1 MKFKKKLW
9 ISLILFILFGTVFS
23 GWIFHQNTTREYL
36 VFDNT
41 TQLETTERSEDNI
54 RIEDVILPDSFQNQQ
69 SILFKTTHTR
79 AEVLLDGEK
88 IYEFGNDTDT
98 LRFMKSPG
106 SCWHIVDLPK
116 NSDGK
121 HLQVR
126 IIPVYSDYY
135 GNSFHIFGG
144 TKGDCTLKIL
154 SNSLYALVISCE
166 ILSLGVVCLILCF
179 SIIKKNNKYHS
190 EESSMIFLSLGIFSL
205 LITLWTVKQCGFLQ
219 FLIPDPRALY
229 FIDYFTFFL
238 FPVPFNF
245 ILYDICKSKYRKGAI
260 HLSMLYL
267 TNIAVAVLLQC
278 TGIIDIFRILPVTH
292 SIMLV
297 NVIYTILLIRYETV
311 KLQNEAASHF
321 KYPMY
326 LVMGFGVAELVA
338 YYVRHF
344 QQTSLF
350 LPLGTMLFI
359 ILLIWIQISRF
370 YDHYLQKEKLVYL
383 LKLADTDLLTDTL
396 NRNAYE
402 KRVNLLDKQT
412 DELYTTGLI
421 LFDLDNLKIINDQFG
436 HEKGDE
442 ALQLCS
448 QCIRQFFPD
457 KENLF
462 RIGGDEFAYFYHKNE
477 ENHIEDKIAQLNKNL
492 EATEHTFDYPL
503 SISAGYACFLPETDS
518 TFKDLA
524 KRSDLMLYRIKR
536 KRKQKLKPT
545 YVSPQ
550 ENLTINTPSSPKNAV
565 DEKQAEEI
573 FNLTTDYQNLSPME
587 LCNIINLL
595 SPSTDGFL
603 YILDFRTDFFYIAP
617 QALDRFCLPGN
628 EFHNMTKKLKE
639 FVYKND
645 YPLLKA
651 ELDDLLNTNRSTHNM
666 EYRWLDL
673 NREPVWIN
681 CRGYIIRDDQQEP
694 IYLIGCINEIGKRQK
709 ADNITG
715 LLGETSLE
723 KYFKNSVSTLDK
735 GFLIHVGIDGFKMIN
750 ENYGWDYGDY
760 ILRETASCIL
770 SCISDSQ
777 KVYKI
782 TSDEFIILDTTS
794 SDMTTASRLYDH
806 MCKHIDQFIEE
817 NNFAAVFTISAG
829 ILPLQD
835 LSQTGY
841 AEIIKRTDFSLTMAK
856 QHGRNCCYIFQE
868 EEYQNF
874 LRIREISN
882 ELHSAV
888 NHGFRGF
895 SIIFQPIMDIRQ
907 DKLTGA
913 EVLIRFASKKFG
925 QISPA
930 EFIPLLET
938 SGLIIPTGRWFMREA
953 ITACRKI
960 RMQIPDFKVNI
971 NVSQVQIT
979 KSDIITDLISEMDA
993 SGLPPAAIAIELTE
1007 SILLEKN
1014 EKAQKF
1020 LKELKQAGLQL
1031 ALDDFGTGYSNFH
1044 YLSELH
1050 PDIVKIDR
1058 GFTSKALTNKKEYYL
1073 LSQFSNMI
1081 HNLDLKLCIE
1091 GIETEDELQKMKL
1104 LKPDYCQGFY
1114 WGRPCSYDEFRKHF
1128 VDVDR

>member
-23 GWIFHQNTTREYL
+23 GWIFHQNTTREHL

-41 TQLETTERSEDNI
+41 TQLVTTERSEDNI

-106 SCWHIVDLPK
+106 PCWHIVDLPK

-135 GNSFHIFGG
+135 GNSFHLFGG

-154 SNSLYALVISCE
+154 SNSLCSLVLSCE
-166 ILSLGVVCLILCF
+166 ILSLGIICLILCF
-179 SIIKKNNKYHS
+179 SIMRKNDEYS
-190 EESSMIFLSLGIFSL
+190 SDESYMIFLNLGVFSL
-205 LITLWTVKQCGFLQ
+205 LITLWTLKQCGFLQ
-219 FLIPDPRALY
+219 FLIPDSRALY

-245 ILYDICKSKYRKGAI
+245 ILYDICKSKYRKGAV
-260 HLSMLYL
+260 HLSILYL
-267 TNIAVAVLLQC
+267 CNIAAAVLLQC
-278 TGIIDIFRILPVTH
+278 AGIIDIFRILPITH
-292 SIMLV
+292 LIMLV
-297 NVIYTILLIRYETV
+297 NVIYTVTLIRYESI
-311 KLQNEAASHF
+311 KLQNEAARHF

-326 LVMGFGVAELVA
+326 LVMALGAAELIA
-338 YYVRHF
+338 YYIRHF
-344 QQTSLF
+344 QQTSIF

-359 ILLIWIQISRF
+359 LLLVWIQVSRF
-370 YDHYLQKEKLVYL
+370 YDQYLQKQKLVYL
-383 LKLADTDLLTDTL
+383 QKLANTDLLTDTM

-402 KRVNLLDKQT
+402 KKVNRLNEQKN
-412 DELYTTGLI
+412 ELHTTGFI
-421 LFDLDNLKIINDQFG
+421 LFDLDNLKIINDRFG

-448 QCIRQFFPD
+448 QCIKQFFPE

-462 RIGGDEFAYFYHKNE
+462 RIGGDEFAYFYNKNK
-477 ENHIEDKIAQLNKNL
+477 ENNIEDRIAQLNQTL
-492 EATEHTFDYPL
+492 EATAHTFNYPL
-503 SISAGYACFLPETDS
+503 SISSGYACFLPEMDS

-536 KRKQKLKPT
+536 KRKLA
-545 YVSPQ
+545 YAGNS
-550 ENLTINTPSSPKNAV
+550 ELLTANTLINTGTSTE
-565 DEKQAEEI
+565 EKLHEEI
-573 FNLTTDYQNLSPME
+573 FSHTENYQDLSLKE

-603 YILDFRTDFFYIAP
+603 YMLDFRTDFFYIAP

-628 EFHNMTKKLKE
+628 EFHNMTKELKE
-639 FVYKND
+639 FVYKKD

-651 ELDDLLNTNRSTHNM
+651 ELDDLLNTDRNTYNM

-681 CRGYIIRDDQQEP
+681 CRGYIVRDDQQEP
-694 IYLIGCINEIGKRQK
+694 IYLIGCINEIGNRQK

-715 LLGETSLE
+715 LLGKTSLE
-723 KYFKNSVSTLDK
+723 KYFKNSVSTLNK
-735 GFLIHVGIDGFKMIN
+735 GFLLHIGIDGFKMIN

-782 TSDEFIILDTTS
+782 ASDEFIILDTTS
-794 SDMTTASRLYDH
+794 SDMTTASNLYDH
-806 MCKHIDQFIEE
+806 ICKHINQFIEE

-829 ILPLQD
+829 ILPLPD
-835 LSQTGY
+835 LSRTGY
-841 AEIIKRTDFSLTMAK
+841 EEIIKRTDFSLTVAK

-874 LRIREISN
+874 LRIREITN

-888 NHGFRGF
+888 NHDFRGF
-895 SIIFQPIMDIRQ
+895 SVCFQPIMDIRQ
-907 DKLTGA
+907 DRLTGA
-913 EVLIRFASKKFG
+913 EVLIRFTSKKFA

-979 KSDIITDLISEMDA
+979 KSGVITDLISEMNA
-993 SGLPPAAIAIELTE
+993 FGLPHTAIVIELTE

-1014 EKAQKF
+1014 EKAQNF

-1058 GFTSKALTNKKEYYL
+1058 GFTSKAITDKKEYYL
-1073 LSQFSNMI
+1073 LNQFSNMI
-1081 HNLDLKLCIE
+1081 HNLGLKLCIE

-1114 WGRPCSYDEFRKHF
+1114 WGQPCLYDEFRKYF
-1128 VDVDR
+1128 VDVKR